1 MKLIKEIW
9 GNGTDVIIK
18 YTKDDSNQVWIAAS
32 KWLNNNS
39 NLNDKFLIKNGYEK
53 VYCILPYGTCGMC
66 IG

>member
-18 YTKDDSNQVWIAAS
+18 YTKDDSNQIWIAAS

-39 NLNDKFLIKNGYEK
+39 NLNDKFLIKNGYRRK
-53 VYCILPYGTCGMC
+53 Q
-66 IG
+66 IGEYYE

>member
-1 MKLIKEIW
+1 MNLIKEIW

-39 NLNDKFLIKNGYEK
+39 NLNDKFLIKNGYRK
-53 VYCILPYGTCGMC
+53 KKNRRIL
-66 IG
+66 

>member
-39 NLNDKFLIKNGYEK
+39 NLNDKFLIKNGYRRNKYEN
-53 VYCILPYGTCGMC
+53 I
-66 IG
+66 

>member
-18 YTKDDSNQVWIAAS
+18 YTKNDSNQVWIAAS

-39 NLNDKFLIKNGYEK
+39 NLNNKFLIKNGYRRK
-53 VYCILPYGTCGMC
+53 K
-66 IG
+66 IGEYYE

>member
-18 YTKDDSNQVWIAAS
+18 YTKDNSNQIWITAS

-39 NLNDKFLIKNGYEK
+39 NLNDKFLIKNGYRRK
-53 VYCILPYGTCGMC
+53 K
-66 IG
+66 IGEYYE

>member
-18 YTKDDSNQVWIAAS
+18 YTKDNSNQIWIAAS

-39 NLNDKFLIKNGYEK
+39 NLNDKFLIKNGYRRK
-53 VYCILPYGTCGMC
+53 K
-66 IG
+66 IGEYYE

>member
-18 YTKDDSNQVWIAAS
+18 YTKDDSDQIWIAAS

-39 NLNDKFLIKNGYEK
+39 NLNDKFLIKNGYRRK
-53 VYCILPYGTCGMC
+53 K
-66 IG
+66 IGEYYE

>member
-18 YTKDDSNQVWIAAS
+18 YTNDNSHQVWIAAS

-39 NLNDKFLIKNGYEK
+39 NLNDKFLIKNGYRRK
-53 VYCILPYGTCGMC
+53 K
-66 IG
+66 IGEYYE

>member
-18 YTKDDSNQVWIAAS
+18 YTKDDSNQIWIAAS

-39 NLNDKFLIKNGYEK
+39 NLNDKFLIKNGYRRK
-53 VYCILPYGTCGMC
+53 K
-66 IG
+66 IGEYYE

>member
-18 YTKDDSNQVWIAAS
+18 YTNDNSNQVWIAAS

-39 NLNDKFLIKNGYEK
+39 NLNDKLLIKNGYRRK
-53 VYCILPYGTCGMC
+53 KYGNW
-66 IG
+66 

>member
-18 YTKDDSNQVWIAAS
+18 YTKNDSNQVWIAAS

-39 NLNDKFLIKNGYEK
+39 NLNDKFLIKNGYRK
-53 VYCILPYGTCGMC
+53 KKK
-66 IG
+66 

>member
-39 NLNDKFLIKNGYEK
+39 NLNDKFLIKNGYRK
-53 VYCILPYGTCGMC
+53 KKNRRIL
-66 IG
+66 

>member
-18 YTKDDSNQVWIAAS
+18 YTKNDSNQVWIAAS

-39 NLNDKFLIKNGYEK
+39 NLNDKFLIKNGYRRK
-53 VYCILPYGTCGMC
+53 K
-66 IG
+66 IGEYYE

>member
-39 NLNDKFLIKNGYEK
+39 NLNDKFLIKNGYTRK
-53 VYCILPYGTCGMC
+53 K
-66 IG
+66 IGEYYE

>member
-39 NLNDKFLIKNGYEK
+39 NLNNKFLIKNGYRRK
-53 VYCILPYGTCGMC
+53 K
-66 IG
+66 IGEYYE

>member
-39 NLNDKFLIKNGYEK
+39 NLNDKFLIKNGYRRK
-53 VYCILPYGTCGMC
+53 K
-66 IG
+66 IGEYYE

>member
-39 NLNDKFLIKNGYEK
+39 NLNDQFLIKNGYRRK
-53 VYCILPYGTCGMC
+53 KYGNW
-66 IG
+66 

>member
-32 KWLNNNS
+32 
-39 NLNDKFLIKNGYEK
+39 
-53 VYCILPYGTCGMC
+53 
-66 IG
+66 

>member
-18 YTKDDSNQVWIAAS
+18 YTKDESNQVWIAAS

-39 NLNDKFLIKNGYEK
+39 NLSDKFLIKNGYRRK
-53 VYCILPYGTCGMC
+53 KYGNW
-66 IG
+66 

>member
-18 YTKDDSNQVWIAAS
+18 YTNDNSSQVWIAAS

-39 NLNDKFLIKNGYEK
+39 NLNDKFLIKNGYRRK
-53 VYCILPYGTCGMC
+53 KYGNW
-66 IG
+66 

>member
-18 YTKDDSNQVWIAAS
+18 YSKDDSDQIWIAAS

-39 NLNDKFLIKNGYEK
+39 NLNDKFLIKNGYRRK
-53 VYCILPYGTCGMC
+53 K
-66 IG
+66 IGEYYE